1 MDNLLTVIPTSV
13 AAFAATNIDDIAI
26 LILLFSQVNANFRH
40 YHVVAGQYLG
50 FSALVGASLLGF
62 FGGMV
67 LPHHWLG
74 LLGLI
79 PIGMG
84 LGRLFD
90 RGEDATD
97 EELNL
102 AIDGDGTSP
111 HWMNLVGPQSL
122 SVAAIT
128 IANGSDN
135 VGIYTP
141 LFSHSSVPEL
151 ILTILV
157 FLVLVPVWCY
167 IAHRLTHQAQ
177 IADWLAH
184 RGQTMVPL
192 VLIALGIYIIL
203 DSGAMSPGLLAA
215 SCTCLV
221 ALTWRPQQLSEVP
234 EKGDS

>member
-1 MDNLLTVIPTSV
+1 MPPFLTAIPTSV
-13 AAFAATNIDDIAI
+13 AAFAATNVDDIAV
-26 LILLFSQVNANFRH
+26 LMLLFSQVNTTFRR

-50 FSALVGASLLGF
+50 FSALVAASLLGF

-90 RGEDATD
+90 RTDDQSDEDVVVNWTD
-97 EELNL
+97 
-102 AIDGDGTSP
+102 DSKSS
-111 HWMNLVGPQSL
+111 HWLKVIGPQSL

-141 LFSHSSVPEL
+141 LFARSSITEL
-151 ILTILV
+151 VITIGV
-157 FLVLVPVWCY
+157 FLSLVAVWCY
-167 IAHRLTHQAQ
+167 IADRLTRQAQ
-177 IADWLAH
+177 IADWLSQK
-184 RGQTMVPL
+184 GQSIVPL
-192 VLIALGIYIIL
+192 VLIGLGVYIIL
-203 DSGAMSPGLLAA
+203 DSGAMSPWLLAA

-221 ALTWRPQQLSEVP
+221 GLTWRPQRLVDVPKQSE
-234 EKGDS
+234 